1 MNYNVIRIKLGGTL
15 MDRITENFIKEFSKN
30 FELNNLEISEQFEH
44 FVNYCVILGESS
56 GMDVQ
61 LEDMHTGMAAQGI
74 DGIAVEVNGKVVK
87 TVEEIEELIKINKV
101 LNVRFIFTQA
111 KTSSEFDNTLIGNFL
126 NFTSIFFEGNNNEV
140 FTTLEMKKFIE
151 LKDYIYE
158 NSMQMKEHN
167 PELILYYVST
177 GTWDDQDKNLKV
189 LIHSIKRKLEKT
201 NLFSNI
207 EFNPCGAKEIQNYYR
222 NTKNDLTATFIFEK
236 KVTMYSNDDGDI
248 GYYGVIPFKEFLK
261 IISEGNGKL
270 KPVFEDN
277 IRDFLGINN
286 DVNTAIEDTIK
297 SNNLN
302 AFCMLNNG
310 ITIVADSAPS
320 TGDKITINNYQI
332 VNGCQT
338 SHVLYMNRE
347 IKGIE
352 NLMIPIRIITTIDEE
367 VKNSITKATNSQ
379 TAIKKEQL
387 EALSTFQKQLEEY
400 YKSFSKEDERLY
412 YERRTGQFRNKDVPN
427 AKIVSIPMQ
436 IKTVSA
442 MFLDNPHGVSGQYG
456 TIAREVGKRIFKETD
471 KRIMYYVSALS
482 LYRFENFVKTKL
494 INKEYRRARYHV
506 MMLFKYY
513 IVGKQPKYNNSKKME
528 DYCEKIRVVLNDCEK
543 CLNIYNAII
552 QFILSQDTKIDL
564 SDRKVFER
572 KETTTFLLT
581 QKEKMKEFV
590 NNCIYNN

>member
-1 MNYNVIRIKLGGTL
+1 
-15 MDRITENFIKEFSKN
+15 
-30 FELNNLEISEQFEH
+30 
-44 FVNYCVILGESS
+44 
-56 GMDVQ
+56 
-61 LEDMHTGMAAQGI
+61 
-74 DGIAVEVNGKVVK
+74 
-87 TVEEIEELIKINKV
+87 
-101 LNVRFIFTQA
+101 
-111 KTSSEFDNTLIGNFL
+111 
-126 NFTSIFFEGNNNEV
+126 
-140 FTTLEMKKFIE
+140 MKKFIE

-158 NSMQMKEHN
+158 NSMKMKERN

-177 GTWDDQDKNLKV
+177 GTWDEKNKTLRS
-189 LIHSIKRKLEKT
+189 LIQNIKKKLEKT
-201 NLFSNI
+201 NLFSKI
-207 EFNPCGAKEIQNYYR
+207 EFNPCGAKEIQDFYR
-222 NTKNDLTATFIFEK
+222 NTKNDLSATFIFEK

-261 IISEGNGKL
+261 IISEENGKL

-286 DVNTAIEDTIK
+286 DVNLAIEDTIK

-347 IKGIE
+347 IIGIE
-352 NLMIPIRIITTIDEE
+352 NLMIPIRIITTTDED

-400 YKSFSKEDERLY
+400 YKAFPNEDERLY

-482 LYRFENFVKTKL
+482 LYRFENFVKMKL
-494 INKEYRRARYHV
+494 IHKEYRRTRYHV

-513 IVGKQPKYNNSKKME
+513 IAGKQPKYNNSNKME
-528 DYCEKIRVVLNDCEK
+528 AYCEKIRAVLNNHERCV
-543 CLNIYNAII
+543 NIYNAII

-581 QKEKMKEFV
+581 KRDKMTKFV
-590 NNCIYNN
+590 NNIIDKKQMNILELINSCF